1 MLKRHFDTIFGAMSV
16 VVVVVVAVI
25 VAVSCVKPKTQPT
38 LPPNHPKRPTS
49 PQATIYTQQSAPVCL
64 YRHQRDTIIASP
76 PPPWRR
82 CAVVGRCCHC
92 PGPKT
97 RTWHKRRR
105 GSWGGW
111 LGQQTRC
118 FSCRRRHRHFRCF
131 CVQKLRSSMSFRSRD
146 LSQSPNFGIPSAKQ
160 IRNVPQHHIY
170 RDGCFLM

>member
-105 GSWGGW
+105 GSVARAKPQQATLSPRVNDASGASYRWRRWWG
-111 LGQQTRC
+111 RC
-118 FSCRRRHRHFRCF
+118 G
-131 CVQKLRSSMSFRSRD
+131 RS
-146 LSQSPNFGIPSAKQ
+146 
-160 IRNVPQHHIY
+160 
-170 RDGCFLM
+170 DGVTKG